1 MIGPARRPAGR
12 LARMRVL
19 WLLGGAVLALAACG
33 STAEPPHPLDG
44 TSWRLLSLQSMSD
57 DQGTTTVDD
66 PSKYTVEFGTDGR
79 AAFRIDCNRGNSTWQ
94 ASAASSDT
102 GSLSFGPIATT
113 RMACPQ
119 PSLDHKVSTALGYVR
134 GFLIKDG
141 RLHMSLLAD
150 GGILNWEP
158 GDNAGGS
165 KKR

>member
-12 LARMRVL
+12 LHRMRVL
-19 WLLGGAVLALAACG
+19 WLLGGIVLTLAACG

-44 TSWRLLSLQSMSD
+44 TSWRLLSLESMSD
-57 DQGTTTVDD
+57 QQSTTSVDD
-66 PSKYTVEFGTDGR
+66 PSRYTVEFGTDGR
-79 AAFRIDCNRGNSTWQ
+79 AAFRIDCNRGNSTWR
-94 ASAASSDT
+94 ADAASSDS

-119 PSLDHKVSTALGYVR
+119 PSLEHEVSTALGYVR

-150 GGILNWEP
+150 GGILHWEP
-158 GDNAGGS
+158 Q
-165 KKR
+165 KT

>member
-1 MIGPARRPAGR
+1 
-12 LARMRVL
+12 MRVL

-44 TSWRLLSLQSMSD
+44 TSWRLLSLESMSD
-57 DQGTTTVDD
+57 QQGTTTVDD
-66 PSKYTVEFGTDGR
+66 PSRYTVEFGTDGR

-94 ASAASSDT
+94 ADAASPDSGT
-102 GSLSFGPIATT
+102 LSFGPIATT

-119 PSLDHKVSTALGYVR
+119 PSLEHEVSTALGYVR

-150 GGILNWEP
+150 GGILHWEP
-158 GDNAGGS
+158 Q
-165 KKR
+165 KT

>member
-1 MIGPARRPAGR
+1 MIGAARRPAGR
-12 LARMRVL
+12 LHRMRVL
-19 WLLGGAVLALAACG
+19 WLLGGPGLVLVLTLAACG

-44 TSWRLLSLQSMSD
+44 TSWRLLSLESMSD
-57 DQGTTTVDD
+57 EQGTTTVDD
-66 PSKYTVEFGTDGR
+66 PSRYTVEFGTDGR

-94 ASAASSDT
+94 AEAASSDS

-119 PSLDHKVSTALGYVR
+119 PSLENEVSKALGFVR

-150 GGILNWEP
+150 GGILHWEP
-158 GDNAGGS
+158 Q
-165 KKR
+165 KT

>member
-12 LARMRVL
+12 LQRMRVL
-19 WLLGGAVLALAACG
+19 WVLGGVVLALAACG

-44 TSWRLLSLQSMSD
+44 TSWRLLSLESMSD
-57 DQGTTTVDD
+57 EQGTTTVDD
-66 PSKYTVEFGTDGR
+66 PSRYTVEFGTDGR

-94 ASAASSDT
+94 AGAASSDS

-119 PSLDHKVSTALGYVR
+119 PSLEHEVLTALGYVR

-150 GGILNWEP
+150 GGILHWEP
-158 GDNAGGS
+158 S
-165 KKR
+165 KT